1 MRGLESLIQFVS
13 ERLYSTR
20 TLAQRRLPMKK
31 TQRKAG
37 PDASWKDPVPGQV
50 RVYVWEWPIRFSHWV
65 MVITIISLSI
75 TGYYMHGPYVV
86 AGGRT
91 AYVMGTMR
99 FVHLVSGF
107 AFLGAIL
114 IRMYWFFF
122 ANHWSRWNQYIPTTK
137 KRLANL
143 VAVGK
148 YYGFMAWSPVRY
160 IGHNPMAGAAY
171 AVVYAMA
178 IVEIITGF
186 ALYAQILG
194 NKTLLF
200 FFGWVPHLID
210 IQWIREIHFL
220 IMFGFWMFFIHHIY
234 TAILVSVEEENGL
247 MDSIFSGYKFV
258 PREELLKDPAV
269 EELLPKG
276 QTSPLTTIE
285 EEDSETV
292 A

>member
-1 MRGLESLIQFVS
+1 MK
-13 ERLYSTR
+13 R
-20 TLAQRRLPMKK
+20 T
-31 TQRKAG
+31 TRKAG
-37 PDASWKDPVPGQV
+37 SNASWKVPAPGQI
-50 RVYVWEWPIRFSHWV
+50 RVYVWEWPVRFSHWV

-75 TGYYMHGPYVV
+75 TGYYMHAPYVA

-99 FVHLVSGF
+99 FVHIVSGF
-107 AFLGAIL
+107 AFMLAIL

-122 ANHWSRWNQYIPTTK
+122 ANRWSRWNQYIPTTK
-137 KRLANL
+137 KRMANL

-178 IVEIITGF
+178 IVEIITGL
-186 ALYAQILG
+186 ALYSQILG
-194 NKTLLF
+194 SKTLSF
-200 FFGWVPHLID
+200 FVGWIPHFID
-210 IQWIREIHFL
+210 IQWLREIHFL

-258 PREELLKDPAV
+258 PKQELLRDPAV
-269 EELLPKG
+269 EEQQPDVETV
-276 QTSPLTTIE
+276 QAVSVE
-285 EEDSETV
+285 EEESHTAV
-292 A
+292 